1 MISTYSRSMTSN
13 PLMTSSILGGS
24 LSLGPASTAALGS
37 SPPKKYMGGGGVD
50 VRGGLDTRGV
60 LDARSAA
67 LDASNAPRGSD
78 EWSDA
83 TWLNNLRISAG
94 MDPIPMPSSNS
105 VASKA
110 YEAVS
115 TMPRMLENTH
125 QPRMHRSN
133 SSSDLRADIEAA
145 VAAGIATAG
154 PSRGGSAKQNPTGR
168 ARHQTLAYGVSA
180 SDLNLRNTEPLQ
192 VAGFSSTLLRNGS
205 DMNLSGNDILVA
217 RVPSRE
223 GEVYDVRGFESD
235 MSEAIMHAQISSSA
249 DNANAA
255 AQAST
260 TDNAPHHTATS
271 GTGQAGQN
279 KNNNA
284 SSTSASENNSKTN
297 PSNHVGGTDRP
308 SSATADHSQNG
319 EIDYRK
325 LWEQAQLDN
334 SRLRDDLARTRDE
347 LSAAKKKLDTMVQT
361 PSTTSGLTDTEK
373 KEKIALEKKLS
384 EMEEKLKNFQK
395 LKAENERLKSK
406 NRALTRVVSKV
417 TASAAAAKAQQ

>member
-1 MISTYSRSMTSN
+1 MNDKFYKSDIVILGSSSYTSSALAPPVPRSSRYDLESSRSRSYSHSGLYDHTSYRSRSSSVRETSPYDQERDRDLVLSMRSQSAMSSRANSANRKHLEPPTYTSTASASLLDDPMISTYSRSMTSD

-24 LSLGPASTAALGS
+24 LSLGPASTAALSS

-205 DMNLSGNDILVA
+205 D
-217 RVPSRE
+217 
-223 GEVYDVRGFESD
+223 
-235 MSEAIMHAQISSSA
+235 
-249 DNANAA
+249 
-255 AQAST
+255 
-260 TDNAPHHTATS
+260 
-271 GTGQAGQN
+271 
-279 KNNNA
+279 NN
-284 SSTSASENNSKTN
+284 E
-297 PSNHVGGTDRP
+297 
-308 SSATADHSQNG
+308 
-319 EIDYRK
+319 
-325 LWEQAQLDN
+325 
-334 SRLRDDLARTRDE
+334 
-347 LSAAKKKLDTMVQT
+347 
-361 PSTTSGLTDTEK
+361 
-373 KEKIALEKKLS
+373 
-384 EMEEKLKNFQK
+384 
-395 LKAENERLKSK
+395 
-406 NRALTRVVSKV
+406 LTRVDLLFGKCCTYSP
-417 TASAAAAKAQQ
+417 